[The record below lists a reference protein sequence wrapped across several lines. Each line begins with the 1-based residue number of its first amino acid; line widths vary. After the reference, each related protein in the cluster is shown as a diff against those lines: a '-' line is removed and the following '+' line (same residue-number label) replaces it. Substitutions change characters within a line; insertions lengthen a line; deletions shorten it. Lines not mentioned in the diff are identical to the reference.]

1 MGLELAGATPD
12 ERLKELT
19 EKLEQGVSEIF
30 TSGRYAEYLSAMSK
44 FHTYSFG
51 NVMLIL
57 MQNPAASCVAGF
69 HTWKKEFGRNVKAH
83 ESGLKILAPCPYR
96 RFIEQDKLDKDGK
109 PVLDATGKPVR
120 ERTLVQLMRFV
131 FDISQT
137 EGKELPSIGVSEL
150 SGNIDRFEEL
160 ANAITSVS
168 PVPILYEAPHGA
180 AKGCFNHVTEEILV
194 RPGMSQ
200 KQTLKTMLHEI
211 SHATLHRRKKN
222 EPPYKDQHTREVE
235 AESVAYVVC
244 QHFGIDTSDY
254 SFGYVAGWSKGKE
267 LNELKA
273 SLDTIRSC
281 AADLIDAIA
290 EKCPISA
297 CQSPSPLRRSVLR
310 PAIRVSISITSFG
323 TPCVYKNC
331 ATQRTPLPHILP
343 SEPSALNIRMV
354 ASPSAVSGGQM
365 QIMPSAPMEKCRRES
380 FWLQAAISAGRPV
393 SRQSR

>member
-1 MGLELAGATPD
+1 MGFELTGATPD
-12 ERLKELT
+12 EHLKELT

-96 RFIEQDKLDKDGK
+96 RFIEQDKLDKDGT
-109 PVLDATGKPVR
+109 PVLDAAGEPLR
-120 ERTLVQLMRFV
+120 ERTLVQLMRFRIVTV

-267 LNELKA
+267 LDELKA

-281 AADLIDAIA
+281 AAGLIDAI
-290 EKCPISA
+290 EKQCPSLA
-297 CQSPSPLRRSVLR
+297 
-310 PAIRVSISITSFG
+310 
-323 TPCVYKNC
+323 
-331 ATQRTPLPHILP
+331 
-343 SEPSALNIRMV
+343 
-354 ASPSAVSGGQM
+354 
-365 QIMPSAPMEKCRRES
+365 
-380 FWLQAAISAGRPV
+380 V
-393 SRQSR
+393 SRQRTVSATLER

>member
-1 MGLELAGATPD
+1 MGFELTGATPD

-96 RFIEQDKLDKDGK
+96 RFIEQDKLDKDGT
-109 PVLDATGKPVR
+109 PVLDAAGKPLR
-120 ERTLVQLMRFV
+120 ERTLVQLMRFRIVTV

-180 AKGCFNHVTEEILV
+180 AKGCFNHVTEEILK
-194 RPGMSQ
+194 RPGMS
-200 KQTLKTMLHEI
+200 
-211 SHATLHRRKKN
+211 
-222 EPPYKDQHTREVE
+222 KDQHTREVE

-244 QHFGIDTSDY
+244 QHFGIVTSDY
-254 SFGYVAGWSKGKE
+254 SFGYVAGWSKGKD
-267 LNELKA
+267 LDELKS

-281 AADLIDAIA
+281 AAGLIDAI
-290 EKCPISA
+290 ESKCPSLQPKKEPT
-297 CQSPSPLRRSVLR
+297 QSFPER
-310 PAIRVSISITSFG
+310 
-323 TPCVYKNC
+323 
-331 ATQRTPLPHILP
+331 
-343 SEPSALNIRMV
+343 
-354 ASPSAVSGGQM
+354 
-365 QIMPSAPMEKCRRES
+365 
-380 FWLQAAISAGRPV
+380 
-393 SRQSR
+393 

>member
-1 MGLELAGATPD
+1 MGFELTGETPD

-57 MQNPAASCVAGF
+57 MQNPAASRVAGF
-69 HTWKKEFGRNVKAH
+69 HTWKKDFGRNVKAH
-83 ESGLKILAPCPYR
+83 ENGLKIFAPSPYR
-96 RFIEQDKLDKDGK
+96 RFVEQDKLDKNGK
-109 PVLDATGKPVR
+109 PVLDATGKPLR
-120 ERTLVQLMRFV
+120 ERTLVQYMRFRIVTV
-131 FDISQT
+131 FDVSQT

-150 SGNIDRFEEL
+150 SGNVDQFGEL

-180 AKGCFNHVTEEILV
+180 AKGCFNHVTEEILI

-200 KQTLKTMLHEI
+200 KQTVKTMLHEI

-222 EPPYKDQHTREVE
+222 DPPSKDQHTREVE

-267 LNELKA
+267 LDELKA

-281 AADLIDAIA
+281 AAGLIDAIEA
-290 EKCPISA
+290 KCPSL
-297 CQSPSPLRRSVLR
+297 QP
-310 PAIRVSISITSFG
+310 
-323 TPCVYKNC
+323 KK
-331 ATQRTPLPHILP
+331 
-343 SEPSALNIRMV
+343 EPS
-354 ASPSAVSGGQM
+354 Q
-365 QIMPSAPMEKCRRES
+365 S
-380 FWLQAAISAGRPV
+380 FPDR
-393 SRQSR
+393 

>member
-1 MGLELAGATPD
+1 MKLYKGRGVILFLSGLLVVLSVLNAARTPTAEDMMTVGADRQGYIKWVDFNPTSQAMSDALTYDVKTYGTDRHISWVTLLALLAARSGGEFSGYKSAT
-12 ERLKELT
+12 LKELT
-19 EKLEQGVSEIF
+19 DKLEQGVREIF
-30 TSGRYAEYLSAMSK
+30 TSGRYTENLAAMSK
-44 FHTYSFG
+44 FHTYIFG

-96 RFIEQDKLDKDGK
+96 RFIEQDKLDKDGT
-109 PVLDATGKPVR
+109 PVLDAAGEPLR
-120 ERTLVQLMRFV
+120 ERTLVQYMRFRIVTV

-168 PVPILYEAPHGA
+168 PVPILYKAPHGA
-180 AKGCFNHVTEEILV
+180 AKGCFNHVTEEILI

-200 KQTLKTMLHEI
+200 KQTVKTMLHEI

-290 EKCPISA
+290 EKCPSLQPKKESM
-297 CQSPSPLRRSVLR
+297 QSFPER
-310 PAIRVSISITSFG
+310 
-323 TPCVYKNC
+323 
-331 ATQRTPLPHILP
+331 
-343 SEPSALNIRMV
+343 
-354 ASPSAVSGGQM
+354 
-365 QIMPSAPMEKCRRES
+365 
-380 FWLQAAISAGRPV
+380 
-393 SRQSR
+393 

>member
-1 MGLELAGATPD
+1 MGFELTGATPD

-96 RFIEQDKLDKDGK
+96 RFIEQDKLDKDGT
-109 PVLDATGKPVR
+109 PVLDAAGKPLR
-120 ERTLVQLMRFV
+120 ERTLVQLMRFRIVTV

-150 SGNIDRFEEL
+150 SGDIAHFEEL

-168 PVPILYEAPHGA
+168 PVPILYKAPHGA
-180 AKGCFNHVTEEILV
+180 AKGCFNHVTEEILI

-200 KQTLKTMLHEI
+200 KQTVKTMLHEI

-267 LNELKA
+267 LDELKA

-281 AADLIDAIA
+281 AASLIDAI
-290 EKCPISA
+290 EKQCPSLA
-297 CQSPSPLRRSVLR
+297 
-310 PAIRVSISITSFG
+310 
-323 TPCVYKNC
+323 
-331 ATQRTPLPHILP
+331 
-343 SEPSALNIRMV
+343 
-354 ASPSAVSGGQM
+354 
-365 QIMPSAPMEKCRRES
+365 
-380 FWLQAAISAGRPV
+380 V
-393 SRQSR
+393 SRQRTVSASLER

>member
-1 MGLELAGATPD
+1 MGFELTGATPD

-57 MQNPAASCVAGF
+57 MQNPAASRVAGF
-69 HTWKKEFGRNVKAH
+69 HTWKKVFGRNVKAH
-83 ESGLKILAPCPYR
+83 ENGLKIFAPSPYR
-96 RFIEQDKLDKDGK
+96 RFVEQDKLDKDGK
-109 PVLDATGKPVR
+109 PVLDATGKPLR
-120 ERTLVQLMRFV
+120 ERTLVQYMRFRIVTV

-150 SGNIDRFEEL
+150 SGNVDQFGEL

-180 AKGCFNHVTEEILV
+180 AKGCFNHVTEEILI

-200 KQTLKTMLHEI
+200 KQTVKTMLHEI
-211 SHATLHRRKKN
+211 SHATLHRHKKN
-222 EPPYKDQHTREVE
+222 EPLTKDQHTREVE

-267 LNELKA
+267 LDELKA

-281 AADLIDAIA
+281 AAGLIDAIEA
-290 EKCPISA
+290 KCPSL
-297 CQSPSPLRRSVLR
+297 CSQKVQPQEKS
-310 PAIRVSISITSFG
+310 
-323 TPCVYKNC
+323 
-331 ATQRTPLPHILP
+331 H
-343 SEPSALNIRMV
+343 
-354 ASPSAVSGGQM
+354 GGE
-365 QIMPSAPMEKCRRES
+365 AR
-380 FWLQAAISAGRPV
+380 A
-393 SRQSR
+393 

>member
-1 MGLELAGATPD
+1 MGFELTGATPD

-109 PVLDATGKPVR
+109 PVLDAAGKPLR
-120 ERTLVQLMRFV
+120 ERTLVQYMRFRIVTV

-137 EGKELPSIGVSEL
+137 EGKELPCIGVSEL
-150 SGNIDRFEEL
+150 SGDIAHFEEL
-160 ANAITSVS
+160 ANAITNVS

-180 AKGCFNHVTEEILV
+180 AKGCFNHVTEEILI

-211 SHATLHRRKKN
+211 SHATRKKN
-222 EPPYKDQHTREVE
+222 EPPSKDQHTREVE

-267 LNELKA
+267 LDELKA

-281 AADLIDAIA
+281 AASLIDAI
-290 EKCPISA
+290 ESKCPSLQPKKEPT
-297 CQSPSPLRRSVLR
+297 QS
-310 PAIRVSISITSFG
+310 F
-323 TPCVYKNC
+323 
-331 ATQRTPLPHILP
+331 
-343 SEPSALNIRMV
+343 SER
-354 ASPSAVSGGQM
+354 
-365 QIMPSAPMEKCRRES
+365 
-380 FWLQAAISAGRPV
+380 
-393 SRQSR
+393 

>member
-1 MGLELAGATPD
+1 
-12 ERLKELT
+12 
-19 EKLEQGVSEIF
+19 
-30 TSGRYAEYLSAMSK
+30 
-44 FHTYSFG
+44 
-51 NVMLIL
+51 

-69 HTWKKEFGRNVKAH
+69 HAWKKNFDRTVKTGEH
-83 ESGLKILAPCPYR
+83 GLKILAPCPYR
-96 RFIEQDKLDKDGK
+96 RFVEQDKLDKDGK
-109 PVLDATGKPVR
+109 PVLDATGKPLR
-120 ERTLVQLMRFV
+120 ERTLVQLMRFRIVTV

-150 SGNIDRFEEL
+150 NGDIAHFEEL

-222 EPPYKDQHTREVE
+222 EPPSKDQHTREVE

-267 LNELKA
+267 LDELKA

-281 AADLIDAIA
+281 AAGLIDAI
-290 EKCPISA
+290 ESKCPSLQPKKEPT
-297 CQSPSPLRRSVLR
+297 QSFPER
-310 PAIRVSISITSFG
+310 
-323 TPCVYKNC
+323 
-331 ATQRTPLPHILP
+331 
-343 SEPSALNIRMV
+343 
-354 ASPSAVSGGQM
+354 
-365 QIMPSAPMEKCRRES
+365 
-380 FWLQAAISAGRPV
+380 
-393 SRQSR
+393 

>member
-1 MGLELAGATPD
+1 MGFELTGETPD

-44 FHTYSFG
+44 FHTYRFG

-69 HTWKKEFGRNVKAH
+69 HTWKKVFGRNVKAH
-83 ESGLKILAPCPYR
+83 ENGLKIFAPSPYR
-96 RFIEQDKLDKDGK
+96 WFVEQDKLDKDGK
-109 PVLDATGKPVR
+109 PALDATGKPLR
-120 ERTLVQLMRFV
+120 ERTLVQYMRFRIVTV

-150 SGNIDRFEEL
+150 SGNVDQFGEL

-180 AKGCFNHVTEEILV
+180 AKGCFNHVTEEILI

-200 KQTLKTMLHEI
+200 KQTVKTMLHEI
-211 SHATLHRRKKN
+211 SHATLHRHKKN
-222 EPPYKDQHTREVE
+222 EPLTKDQHTREVE

-267 LNELKA
+267 LDELKA

-281 AADLIDAIA
+281 AAGLIDAIEA
-290 EKCPISA
+290 KCPSL
-297 CQSPSPLRRSVLR
+297 CSQKVQPQEKS
-310 PAIRVSISITSFG
+310 
-323 TPCVYKNC
+323 
-331 ATQRTPLPHILP
+331 H
-343 SEPSALNIRMV
+343 
-354 ASPSAVSGGQM
+354 GGE
-365 QIMPSAPMEKCRRES
+365 AR
-380 FWLQAAISAGRPV
+380 A
-393 SRQSR
+393 

>member
-1 MGLELAGATPD
+1 MGFELTGATPD

-57 MQNPAASCVAGF
+57 MQNPAASHVAGF
-69 HTWKKEFGRNVKAH
+69 HTWKKNFGRTVKAH

-120 ERTLVQLMRFV
+120 ERTLVQLMRFRIVTV

-137 EGKELPSIGVSEL
+137 EGKELPGIGISEL
-150 SGNIDRFEEL
+150 SGDISHYEEL
-160 ANAITSVS
+160 ADAITSVS
-168 PVPILYEAPHGA
+168 PVPILYAAPPGA

-200 KQTLKTMLHEI
+200 KQTVKTMLHEI
-211 SHATLHRRKKN
+211 SHATLHRRKEN
-222 EPPYKDQHTREVE
+222 ERPTKDQHTREVE

-244 QHFGIDTSDY
+244 QHFGIDTAEY
-254 SFGYVAGWSKGKE
+254 SFGYVAGWGKGKE
-267 LNELKA
+267 LDELKA
-273 SLDTIRSC
+273 SLDTIRTC
-281 AADLIDAIA
+281 AAGLIDAIEA
-290 EKCPISA
+290 QCPS
-297 CQSPSPLRRSVLR
+297 LH
-310 PAIRVSISITSFG
+310 
-323 TPCVYKNC
+323 
-331 ATQRTPLPHILP
+331 TQKELPQPHH
-343 SEPSALNIRMV
+343 ER
-354 ASPSAVSGGQM
+354 
-365 QIMPSAPMEKCRRES
+365 
-380 FWLQAAISAGRPV
+380 
-393 SRQSR
+393 

>member
-1 MGLELAGATPD
+1 MGFELTGATPD

-96 RFIEQDKLDKDGK
+96 RFIEQDKLDKDGT
-109 PVLDATGKPVR
+109 PVLDAAGEPLR
-120 ERTLVQLMRFV
+120 ERTLVQYMRFRIVTV

-137 EGKELPSIGVSEL
+137 EGKELPCIGVSEL
-150 SGNIDRFEEL
+150 SGDIAHFEEL
-160 ANAITSVS
+160 ANAITNVS

-180 AKGCFNHVTEEILV
+180 AKGCFNHVTEEILI

-222 EPPYKDQHTREVE
+222 EPPSKDQHTREVE

-267 LNELKA
+267 LDELKA

-281 AADLIDAIA
+281 AASLIDAI
-290 EKCPISA
+290 ESKCPSLQPKKEPT
-297 CQSPSPLRRSVLR
+297 QSFPER
-310 PAIRVSISITSFG
+310 
-323 TPCVYKNC
+323 
-331 ATQRTPLPHILP
+331 
-343 SEPSALNIRMV
+343 
-354 ASPSAVSGGQM
+354 
-365 QIMPSAPMEKCRRES
+365 
-380 FWLQAAISAGRPV
+380 
-393 SRQSR
+393 

>member
-1 MGLELAGATPD
+1 MGFELTGATPD

-96 RFIEQDKLDKDGK
+96 RFIEQDKLDKDGT
-109 PVLDATGKPVR
+109 PVLDAAGEPLR
-120 ERTLVQLMRFV
+120 ERTLVQYMRFRIVTV

-168 PVPILYEAPHGA
+168 PVPILYAAPPSA

-200 KQTLKTMLHEI
+200 KQTVKTMLHEI

-222 EPPYKDQHTREVE
+222 EPPSKDQHTREVE
-235 AESVAYVVC
+235 ALYSAFQNVN
-244 QHFGIDTSDY
+244 HF
-254 SFGYVAGWSKGKE
+254 KE
-267 LNELKA
+267 
-273 SLDTIRSC
+273 C
-281 AADLIDAIA
+281 
-290 EKCPISA
+290 
-297 CQSPSPLRRSVLR
+297 
-310 PAIRVSISITSFG
+310 
-323 TPCVYKNC
+323 
-331 ATQRTPLPHILP
+331 
-343 SEPSALNIRMV
+343 
-354 ASPSAVSGGQM
+354 
-365 QIMPSAPMEKCRRES
+365 
-380 FWLQAAISAGRPV
+380 
-393 SRQSR
+393 